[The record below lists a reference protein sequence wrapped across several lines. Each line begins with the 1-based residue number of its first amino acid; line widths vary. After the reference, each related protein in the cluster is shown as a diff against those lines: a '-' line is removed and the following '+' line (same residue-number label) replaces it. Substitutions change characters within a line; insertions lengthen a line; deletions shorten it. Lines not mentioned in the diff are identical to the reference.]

1 MNHKNTPSK
10 RRQKDK
16 KEQWTHE
23 TCGNKMTVDLNL
35 TRSLVTLNV
44 NGLNTSNE
52 KVEIIRLRVTGEGQ
66 PNYVVPTK
74 NTL

>member
-1 MNHKNTPSK
+1 
-10 RRQKDK
+10 
-16 KEQWTHE
+16 
-23 TCGNKMTVDLNL
+23 MTVDLNL